1 MWLSFSN
8 HLADQLKNINQTDF
22 TLLPILTN
30 LLQINRLESNVCFYR
45 KCTNQTL
52 VEKGRKNKEVGKLT
66 FSNVTALQI
75 RHVFSVQSVPLTSI
89 KMKISSHLSVALKNN
104 SDFVQLLLES
114 NLAPYEYEHLKF
126 TLIHFFK

>member
-1 MWLSFSN
+1 MQ
-8 HLADQLKNINQTDF
+8 DQLKNINQTDF

-75 RHVFSVQSVPLTSI
+75 RHVFSVQSMPLTSI
-89 KMKISSHLSVALKNN
+89 KMKISFHLSGPLKHN

-114 NLAPYEYEHLKF
+114 NLAPYEYEHSKF

>member
-1 MWLSFSN
+1 MQ
-8 HLADQLKNINQTDF
+8 DQTDF

-52 VEKGRKNKEVGKLT
+52 VEKGRKSKEVGKLT
-66 FSNVTALQI
+66 FSNVTAVQI
-75 RHVFSVQSVPLTSI
+75 RYVFSVQSMPLTSI
-89 KMKISSHLSVALKNN
+89 KMKISFNLSGALKNN

-114 NLAPYEYEHLKF
+114 NLAPYKYEHLKF
-126 TLIHFFK
+126 TLIFFLNSTKSQEKSP